1 MACRAK
7 IVYSTGRK
15 YLLVVDTASSDKI
28 WQVLPKFRQAPRYCV
43 WHLSV
48 EMKRIIDTSEVLG
61 IVETTDGMREVCATA
76 DANYDESAA
85 RLVVKLDAFLRNT
98 DLLSKEKL
106 SSADWLPKPETIREA
121 VGPEETVDM
130 ARDIFHRWVHKVRQ
144 VVPGLASR

>member
-1 MACRAK
+1 
-7 IVYSTGRK
+7 
-15 YLLVVDTASSDKI
+15 
-28 WQVLPKFRQAPRYCV
+28 
-43 WHLSV
+43 
-48 EMKRIIDTSEVLG
+48 MKRIIDTSEVLG